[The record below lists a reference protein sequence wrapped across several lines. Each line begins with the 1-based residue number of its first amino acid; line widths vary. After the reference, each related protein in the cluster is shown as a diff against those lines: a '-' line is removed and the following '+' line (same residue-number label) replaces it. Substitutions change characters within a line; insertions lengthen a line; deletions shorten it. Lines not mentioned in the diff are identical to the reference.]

1 LYAGTPLR
9 GLLDACFVFAKLNF
23 VAIVAGQT
31 ETRIGDAGFILAN
44 MTCVALGVGLAY
56 VDAFEMLVANLPS
69 DAGLIV
75 VTFCGVFY
83 GVKVKA

>member
-1 LYAGTPLR
+1 
-9 GLLDACFVFAKLNF
+9 
-23 VAIVAGQT
+23 
-31 ETRIGDAGFILAN
+31 
-44 MTCVALGVGLAY
+44 MSCVALGAGLAY
-56 VDAFEMLVANLPS
+56 VDAFEIFVANLPS